1 MEVFNKSKGK
11 FNPSNT
17 EIIELNKNIE
27 QVYLIDKINSLKKDK
42 VLCPNG
48 EESVR
53 EIITHRGGVGI
64 LIKVDDKF
72 IIEKQFR
79 YALGKEI
86 YELPAG
92 KLEADEEPLEAA
104 KRECLEE
111 TGYRPLEMI
120 HLGDMVP
127 TCGYSNEVIHFY
139 YCPKSVKEERHL
151 DSDEFIDIMYMSLEE
166 IEKMIK
172 EDRIVDS
179 KILAVL
185 TLYKNKI
192 L

>member
-1 MEVFNKSKGK
+1 MDKKEITIHSEQIYKGR
-11 FNPSNT
+11 
-17 EIIELNKNIE
+17 
-27 QVYLIDKINSLKKDK
+27 VVSLKKDT

-48 EESVR
+48 EQSLR

-111 TGYRPLEMI
+111 TGYKPLEMI
-120 HLGDMVP
+120 HLGDMSP
-127 TCGYSNEVIHFY
+127 TCGYSTEIIHFY
-139 YCPKSVKEERHL
+139 YCPKSIKAERHL
-151 DSDEFIDIMYMSLEE
+151 DSDEVIDLMYLSLEE
-166 IEKMIK
+166 IEQMIK
-172 EDRIVDS
+172 EDQIIDS

>member
-1 MEVFNKSKGK
+1 MDKKEKTLKSETIYEGR
-11 FNPSNT
+11 
-17 EIIELNKNIE
+17 ILN
-27 QVYLIDKINSLKKDK
+27 LKKDE

-48 EESVR
+48 EKSLR
-53 EIITHRGGVGI
+53 EVVTHHGGVGI
-64 LIKVDDKF
+64 LIKIDDKF
-72 IIEKQFR
+72 IIEKQYR
-79 YALGKEI
+79 YALDEEL

-92 KLEADEEPLEAA
+92 KLEKGELPLEAA

-120 HLGDMVP
+120 HLGDMSP
-127 TCGYSNEVIHFY
+127 TCGYSTEIIHFY
-139 YCPKSVKEERHL
+139 YCPKSVKESRHL
-151 DSDEFIDIMYMSLEE
+151 DSDEVIDLMYLSLEE
-166 IEKMIK
+166 IEQMIK
-172 EDRIVDS
+172 DNKIIDS

>member
-1 MEVFNKSKGK
+1 MDKKEKTINS
-11 FNPSNT
+11 
-17 EIIELNKNIE
+17 E
-27 QVYLIDKINSLKKDK
+27 QVYKGRVISLKRDT

-48 EESVR
+48 EESIR
-53 EIITHRGGVGI
+53 EIITHRGGVAI
-64 LIKVDDKF
+64 LVKVDDKF
-72 IIEKQFR
+72 IIEKQYR
-79 YALGKEI
+79 YALDKEI

-139 YCPKSVKEERHL
+139 YCGKSIKEERHL
-151 DSDEFIDIMYMSLEE
+151 DSDEFIDVMFLSMDE
-166 IEKMIK
+166 IEALIK
-172 EDRIVDS
+172 ENKVVDS
-179 KILAVL
+179 KLFTAL
-185 TLYKNKI
+185 TLYRAKI

>member
-1 MEVFNKSKGK
+1 MDKKEVTITSEQIYKGR
-11 FNPSNT
+11 
-17 EIIELNKNIE
+17 
-27 QVYLIDKINSLKKDK
+27 VVSLKRDLVK
-42 VLCPNG
+42 CPTG
-48 EESVR
+48 EESIR

-72 IIEKQFR
+72 VIEKQFR

-104 KRECLEE
+104 KRETLEE

-120 HLGDMVP
+120 HLGDMSP
-127 TCGYSNEVIHFY
+127 TCGYSTEIIHFY

-151 DSDEFIDIMYMSLEE
+151 DSDEVIDLMYLRLEE
-166 IEKMIK
+166 IENMIK
-172 EDRIVDS
+172 EDKIIDS

-185 TLYKNKI
+185 SLYKNKI

>member
-1 MEVFNKSKGK
+1 MDKKEITIHSEQIYKGH
-11 FNPSNT
+11 
-17 EIIELNKNIE
+17 
-27 QVYLIDKINSLKKDK
+27 VVSLKKDT

-48 EESVR
+48 EQSLR

-64 LIKVDDKF
+64 LVKVDDKF

-111 TGYRPLEMI
+111 TGYKPLEMI
-120 HLGDMVP
+120 HLGDMSP
-127 TCGYSNEVIHFY
+127 TCGYSTEIIHFY
-139 YCPKSVKEERHL
+139 YCPKSVKQERHL
-151 DSDEFIDIMYMSLEE
+151 DSDEVIDLMYLSLEE
-166 IEKMIK
+166 IEQMIK
-172 EDRIVDS
+172 EDQIIDS

-185 TLYKNKI
+185 SLYKSKI

>member
-1 MEVFNKSKGK
+1 MDKKEITIHSEQIYKGH
-11 FNPSNT
+11 
-17 EIIELNKNIE
+17 
-27 QVYLIDKINSLKKDK
+27 VVSLKKDT

-48 EESVR
+48 EQSLR

-92 KLEADEEPLEAA
+92 KLEADEELLEAA

-111 TGYRPLEMI
+111 TGYKPLEMI
-120 HLGDMVP
+120 HLGDMSP
-127 TCGYSNEVIHFY
+127 TCGYSTEIIHFY
-139 YCPKSVKEERHL
+139 YCPKSVKAERHL
-151 DSDEFIDIMYMSLEE
+151 DSDEVIDLMYLSLEE
-166 IEKMIK
+166 IEQMIK
-172 EDRIVDS
+172 EDQIIDS

-185 TLYKNKI
+185 TLYKNKM

>member
-1 MEVFNKSKGK
+1 MDKKEKTIQSEEIYKGR
-11 FNPSNT
+11 
-17 EIIELNKNIE
+17 
-27 QVYLIDKINSLKKDK
+27 VVSLKKDK

-48 EESVR
+48 EESIR

-64 LIKVDDKF
+64 LVKVDNKF
-72 IIEKQFR
+72 IIERQYR
-79 YALGKEI
+79 YALDKEI

-92 KLEADEEPLEAA
+92 KLEADEDPLEAA

-120 HLGDMVP
+120 HLGDMSP
-127 TCGYSNEVIHFY
+127 TCGYSTEIIHFY
-139 YCPKSVKEERHL
+139 YCPKSIKEERHL
-151 DSDEFIDIMYMSLEE
+151 DSDEIIDLMYLSKEE
-166 IEKMIK
+166 IEEMIK
-172 EDRIVDS
+172 KDQIIDS

-192 L
+192 I

>member
-1 MEVFNKSKGK
+1 MDKKEITIHSEQIYKGH
-11 FNPSNT
+11 
-17 EIIELNKNIE
+17 
-27 QVYLIDKINSLKKDK
+27 VVSLKKDT

-48 EESVR
+48 EQSLR
-53 EIITHRGGVGI
+53 EIITHRGGVAI
-64 LIKVDDKF
+64 LVKVDDKF

-111 TGYRPLEMI
+111 TGYKPLEMI
-120 HLGDMVP
+120 HLGDMSP
-127 TCGYSNEVIHFY
+127 TCGYSTEIIHFY
-139 YCPKSVKEERHL
+139 YCPKSIKAERHL
-151 DSDEFIDIMYMSLEE
+151 DSDEVIDLMYLSLEE
-166 IEKMIK
+166 IEQMIK
-172 EDRIVDS
+172 EDQIIDS

-185 TLYKNKI
+185 TLYKNKM

>member
-1 MEVFNKSKGK
+1 MDKKEKTITSEQIYKG
-11 FNPSNT
+11 
-17 EIIELNKNIE
+17 
-27 QVYLIDKINSLKKDK
+27 QVVSLKKDK

-64 LIKVDDKF
+64 FIKVDDKF

-111 TGYRPLEMI
+111 TGYKPLEMI
-120 HLGDMVP
+120 HLGDMSP
-127 TCGYSNEVIHFY
+127 TCGYSTEIIHFY
-139 YCPKSVKEERHL
+139 YCSKSVKAERHL

-172 EDRIVDS
+172 EDQIVDS

>member
-1 MEVFNKSKGK
+1 MDKKEKTITSEQIYKGHV
-11 FNPSNT
+11 
-17 EIIELNKNIE
+17 I
-27 QVYLIDKINSLKKDK
+27 SLKKDK

-92 KLEADEEPLEAA
+92 KLEEGEVPIEAA

-111 TGYRPLEMI
+111 TGYKPLEMI
-120 HLGDMVP
+120 HLGDMSP
-127 TCGYSNEVIHFY
+127 TCGYSSEIIHFY
-139 YCPKSVKEERHL
+139 YCPKSIKAERHL
-151 DSDEFIDIMYMSLEE
+151 DSDEFIDVLFLTMEE
-166 IEKMIK
+166 IEALIK
-172 EDRIVDS
+172 EDKVVDS
-179 KILAVL
+179 KLFTAL
-185 TLYKNKI
+185 TLYRAKV

>member
-1 MEVFNKSKGK
+1 MDKKEITIHSEQIYKGH
-11 FNPSNT
+11 
-17 EIIELNKNIE
+17 
-27 QVYLIDKINSLKKDK
+27 VVSLKKDT

-48 EESVR
+48 EQSLR
-53 EIITHRGGVGI
+53 EIITHRGGVAI
-64 LIKVDDKF
+64 LVKVDDKF

-92 KLEADEEPLEAA
+92 KLETDEEPLEAA

-111 TGYRPLEMI
+111 TGYQPLEMI
-120 HLGDMVP
+120 HLGDMSP
-127 TCGYSNEVIHFY
+127 TCGYSTEIIHFY
-139 YCPKSVKEERHL
+139 YCPKSVKAERHL
-151 DSDEFIDIMYMSLEE
+151 DSDEVIDLMYLSLEE
-166 IEKMIK
+166 IELMIK
-172 EDRIVDS
+172 NDQIIDS

>member
-1 MEVFNKSKGK
+1 MDKKEVTIHSEQIYKGR
-11 FNPSNT
+11 
-17 EIIELNKNIE
+17 
-27 QVYLIDKINSLKKDK
+27 VVSLKKDT

-48 EESVR
+48 EQSLR
-53 EIITHRGGVGI
+53 EIITHRGGVAI
-64 LIKVDDKF
+64 LVKVDDKF

-92 KLEADEEPLEAA
+92 KLEADEEPIEAA

-111 TGYRPLEMI
+111 TGYQPLEMI
-120 HLGDMVP
+120 HLGDMSP
-127 TCGYSNEVIHFY
+127 TCGYSTEIIHFY
-139 YCPKSVKEERHL
+139 YCPKSVKAERHL
-151 DSDEFIDIMYMSLEE
+151 DSDEVIDLMYLSLEE
-166 IEKMIK
+166 IEQMIK
-172 EDRIVDS
+172 EDQIIDS

-185 TLYKNKI
+185 SLYKSKI

>member
-1 MEVFNKSKGK
+1 MDKREKTIKSEQIYKGR
-11 FNPSNT
+11 
-17 EIIELNKNIE
+17 
-27 QVYLIDKINSLKKDK
+27 VVSLKKDT

-48 EESVR
+48 EESLR

-64 LIKVDDKF
+64 LVKVGDKF

-111 TGYRPLEMI
+111 TGYRPLEMS
-120 HLGDMVP
+120 HLGDMSP
-127 TCGYSNEVIHFY
+127 TCGYSTEIIHFY
-139 YCPKSVKEERHL
+139 YCPKSEKAERHL
-151 DSDEFIDIMYMSLEE
+151 DSDEVIDLMYLSLEE
-166 IEKMIK
+166 IENMIK
-172 EDRIVDS
+172 EDQIIDS

-185 TLYKNKI
+185 TLYKNKV

>member
-1 MEVFNKSKGK
+1 MDKKEITIHSEQIYKGH
-11 FNPSNT
+11 
-17 EIIELNKNIE
+17 
-27 QVYLIDKINSLKKDK
+27 VVSLKKDT

-48 EESVR
+48 EQSLR
-53 EIITHRGGVGI
+53 EIITHRGGVAI
-64 LIKVDDKF
+64 LVKVDDKF

-111 TGYRPLEMI
+111 TGYKPLEMI
-120 HLGDMVP
+120 HLGDMSP
-127 TCGYSNEVIHFY
+127 TCGYSTEIIHFY
-139 YCPKSVKEERHL
+139 YCPKSVKAERHL
-151 DSDEFIDIMYMSLEE
+151 DSDEVIDLMYLSLEE
-166 IEKMIK
+166 IEQMIK
-172 EDRIVDS
+172 EDQIIDS

-185 TLYKNKI
+185 SLYKSKI

>member
-1 MEVFNKSKGK
+1 MDKKEITIHSEQIYKGH
-11 FNPSNT
+11 
-17 EIIELNKNIE
+17 
-27 QVYLIDKINSLKKDK
+27 VVSLKKDT

-48 EESVR
+48 EQSLR

-92 KLEADEEPLEAA
+92 KLEEGEEPLEAA

-111 TGYRPLEMI
+111 TGYQPLEMI
-120 HLGDMVP
+120 HLGDMSP
-127 TCGYSNEVIHFY
+127 TCGYSTEIIHFY
-139 YCPKSVKEERHL
+139 YCPKSVKQERHL
-151 DSDEFIDIMYMSLEE
+151 DSDEVIDLMYLSLEE
-166 IEKMIK
+166 IEQMIK
-172 EDRIVDS
+172 NDQIIDS

-185 TLYKNKI
+185 SLYKSKI

>member
-1 MEVFNKSKGK
+1 MDKKEKTITSEQIYKG
-11 FNPSNT
+11 
-17 EIIELNKNIE
+17 
-27 QVYLIDKINSLKKDK
+27 QVVSLKKDK

-111 TGYRPLEMI
+111 TGYKPLEMI
-120 HLGDMVP
+120 HLGDMSP
-127 TCGYSNEVIHFY
+127 TCGYSTEIIHFY
-139 YCPKSVKEERHL
+139 YCSKSVKAERHL

-172 EDRIVDS
+172 EDQIVDS